1 MRQEYQGNTTIFED
15 EYFVL
20 NRFGEGRGTP
30 CFIIPPFAGRDGT
43 VTQNLIDKC
52 VAAGRPTYGYELKS
66 ATQETKKLSIA
77 GLISILGEC
86 CDMIYGETG
95 EQQVDLIG
103 CCQGGWLAS
112 MFTALHSDA
121 VARLAVF
128 AAPINTH
135 SGSKNRIEEYC
146 KTISLPAH
154 RLIVG
159 LNNGV
164 QPGMAQWLAFA
175 AMAPEQIFFGRYL
188 DLLSHI
194 VNGRGKEIDKWEKQ
208 NGWYDSP
215 NDLAG
220 VWFLDALENHFCGNR
235 LYAGT
240 WSVDG
245 TVVNLSNI
253 VCPVF
258 VFAGEDDDIT
268 SVEQA
273 RGLIEKARS
282 SEKYFVTFP
291 GAGHTRTFTGSKE
304 LQQFA
309 ELFFQEG

>member
-1 MRQEYQGNTTIFED
+1 MRQTYQGNTVIFED

-20 NRFGEGRGTP
+20 NRFSEGEGTP
-30 CFIIPPFAGRDGT
+30 CFIVPPFAGRDGT
-43 VTQNLIDKC
+43 VTQNLINKC
-52 VAAGRPTYGYELKS
+52 VEAGRSTYAYELKS
-66 ATQETKKLSIA
+66 ATQETKNLSIN
-77 GLISILGEC
+77 GLITILDAC

-95 EQQVDLIG
+95 EQSVDLIG

-112 MFTALHSDA
+112 MFTALRPEW
-121 VARLAVF
+121 VNRLAVF

-146 KTISLPAH
+146 ETISLPAH

-188 DLLSHI
+188 DLLAHI
-194 VNGRGKEIDKWEKQ
+194 VSGRDADIDKWEKQ

-220 VWFLDALENHFCGNR
+220 IWFLDALENHFCKNA
-235 LYAGT
+235 LYNGAWEVGG
-240 WSVDG
+240 SIVDLRNV
-245 TVVNLSNI
+245 T
-253 VCPVF
+253 CPVF

-273 RGLIEKARS
+273 RGLIDKVS
-282 SEKYFVTFP
+282 SEWDLVVFP
-291 GAGHTRTFTGSKE
+291 NCGHTKCFTGSKE
-304 LQQFA
+304 LEQFA
-309 ELFFQEG
+309 ELFFQEE